1 MNTLISSDI
10 FRGRAIK
17 TLLAAT
23 LAVAVAAPVLAGQD
37 QYKAEYK
44 VSTVVPAPFP
54 WGIAAD
60 HWVNLVKERTNGRIN
75 MKTYPG
81 AQLVAGEQTKEFTA
95 LRRGAIDMAV
105 SSTINWSPQ
114 VRELNI
120 FAMPFLM
127 PDYKAMD
134 ALTGGPVGKEL
145 FDVIRKK
152 GVEPL
157 AWAENGFREVSNSK
171 RAISKPADLK
181 GMKMRVVGSPLFNDI
196 FSALGA
202 NPAQMSWADAKPALT
217 TGAVDGQ
224 ENPLTIFTIA
234 KMHLVGQKYVTLWG
248 YVADPLIFGV
258 SDKVW
263 KTFTPEDQ
271 AIVRQAAIEAGAVG
285 IAAARKGL
293 TKEDQSLVKKV
304 EGLGVT
310 VTRLTEAQRQVF
322 VDATRDVYKEW
333 TDKIGPDLVK
343 MAEESVANR

>member
-1 MNTLISSDI
+1 MKNHKTTD
-10 FRGRAIK
+10 GYTGKAIK

-23 LAVAVAAPVLAGQD
+23 MAVVIASPLLAGQD

-60 HWVNLVKERTNGRIN
+60 TWVKLVKERTQGRIN

-114 VRELNI
+114 VRELNL

-127 PDYKAMD
+127 PDYKAIY

-145 FDVIRKK
+145 FDIIRKK

-181 GMKMRVVGSPLFNDI
+181 GMKMR
-196 FSALGA
+196 
-202 NPAQMSWADAKPALT
+202 
-217 TGAVDGQ
+217 
-224 ENPLTIFTIA
+224 
-234 KMHLVGQKYVTLWG
+234 
-248 YVADPLIFGV
+248 
-258 SDKVW
+258 
-263 KTFTPEDQ
+263 
-271 AIVRQAAIEAGAVG
+271 
-285 IAAARKGL
+285 
-293 TKEDQSLVKKV
+293 
-304 EGLGVT
+304 
-310 VTRLTEAQRQVF
+310 
-322 VDATRDVYKEW
+322 
-333 TDKIGPDLVK
+333 
-343 MAEESVANR
+343 

>member
-1 MNTLISSDI
+1 MKIKYLTAAIVAGVIGIS
-10 FRGRAIK
+10 
-17 TLLAAT
+17 
-23 LAVAVAAPVLAGQD
+23 PVLAQE
-37 QYKAEYK
+37 YKAEYK

-60 HWVNLVKERTNGRIN
+60 KWIELVRERTDGRIN
-75 MKTYPG
+75 MKAYPG

-114 VRELNI
+114 VMELNV
-120 FAMPFLM
+120 FALPFLM
-127 PDYKAMD
+127 PDYDAID
-134 ALTGGPVGKEL
+134 ALTGGPVGEEL
-145 FDVIRKK
+145 FNIIRSK

-157 AWAENGFREVSNSK
+157 AWAENGFREVTNSK
-171 RAISKPADLK
+171 KPLRTPADFK
-181 GMKMRVVGSPLFNDI
+181 GLKMRVVGSPLFNDT

-224 ENPLTIFTIA
+224 ENPLTIFSIA
-234 KMHLVGQKYVTLWG
+234 KMHLVGQSNVTLWG

-263 KTFTPEDQ
+263 STFTPEDQ
-271 AIVRQAAIEAGAVG
+271 EIVRQAAIEAGALGVE
-285 IAAARKGL
+285 IARTGV
-293 TKEDQSLVKKV
+293 TEEDQSLIETI

-310 VTRLTEAQRQVF
+310 VTRLTDEERQAF
-322 VDATRDVYKEW
+322 VDATRDVYAKW
-333 TDKIGPDLVK
+333 TDKIGADLVK
-343 MAEESVANR
+343 QAEDSIANR